1 MTVEGHKL
9 LMEFLVLS
17 GCRTGEALA
26 LEKADIDFEGKTI
39 CISKSYNSNQD
50 VVSHAKTKSSIR
62 FIHIQPQLSDCL
74 HRVVT

>member
-1 MTVEGHKL
+1 
-9 LMEFLVLS
+9 MEFLVLS